1 MMSFCKV
8 IFMAWLAAALCLFAQ
23 PELTAIAQVQRGIY
37 VFPSEGTI
45 GDTVRV
51 AGEGFNK
58 STADS
63 DKFAAVFFSSE
74 EATTD
79 DDIDV
84 AVTRY
89 ELVAEGVWLDGK
101 GEFDISF
108 EVPDELND
116 GDNEEK
122 IHDGL
127 YYIYVCH
134 YIGNAVAPR
143 IRAVAEFDVIL
154 GDIVFDPDEGA
165 VGTSVEI
172 TGTAFYPD
180 KDIAIYYDGID
191 MTIDRGDTETDGS
204 GEFTAY
210 VTIPKST
217 TGEHNI
223 VVIQD
228 ENSVSAGFT
237 VEPEVTINPTSGVP
251 DTLVTILG
259 TGFDKKESIA
269 VYFDISEV
277 ASAQT
282 DSLGDFVTTFKIP
295 ELGAGLYEIEIDDG
309 EDVQIAKFSIISPT
323 KPPSPP
329 PPPEPAQLPA
339 VIEINRLAGNVG
351 AEVVASGT
359 GFLESGVIT
368 IQYDGELLASAD
380 IDAEGEFLL
389 SFRVPVGEHGDH
401 IMIISDGLNTK
412 ELTFTVESEAPA
424 APELLLGT
432 PIVVKEGD
440 ELLLDWEDVVDK
452 SMPVSY
458 ALQLAQDER
467 FSAGSVFLDK
477 AGLAD
482 SEYLI
487 EASTMKLL
495 RPRRS
500 YYWRVRAVDSAS
512 NIGEWTRAAE
522 IKIAPVSTMPAW
534 LMYTLAVLGALF
546 ILFIWYMIRR
556 ADRKT
561 G

>member
-1 MMSFCKV
+1 MSFCRV
-8 IFMAWLAAALCLFAQ
+8 VFVAWLVSALCLFAQ
-23 PELTAIAQVQRGIY
+23 PELTASAQAQREIY
-37 VFPSEGTI
+37 VFPSKGTV
-45 GDTVRV
+45 GDMVRV

-63 DKFAAVFFSSE
+63 DKFAAVFFSSQ

-84 AVTRY
+84 DVTRY
-89 ELVAEGVWLDGK
+89 ELVAEGVLLSEK

-116 GDNEEK
+116 GDNDEK

-127 YYIYVCH
+127 YYVYVCH
-134 YIGNAVAPR
+134 YMGNVLAPR

-154 GDIVFDPDEGA
+154 GDIVIEPDEGV

-172 TGTAFYPD
+172 TGTTFFPD
-180 KDIAIYYDGID
+180 EDIAIYYDGID

-217 TGEHNI
+217 TGKHKI
-223 VVIQD
+223 AVIQD
-228 ENSVSAGFT
+228 ENAVSAEFT
-237 VEPEVTINPTSGVP
+237 VKPDVTVNPTSGVP
-251 DTLVTILG
+251 GTLVTILG
-259 TGFDKKESIA
+259 DGFDRKESITI
-269 VYFDISEV
+269 YFDIAEV
-277 ASAQT
+277 ASIDT
-282 DSLGDFVTTFKIP
+282 DSVGDFVTTFNIP
-295 ELGAGLYEIEIDDG
+295 ELAAGLYEIQVDDG
-309 EDVQIAKFSIISPT
+309 EKVQIAKFSIISPS
-323 KPPSPP
+323 KPSPSPP
-329 PPPEPAQLPA
+329 PPEPPQMPA

-359 GFLESGVIT
+359 GFLQSGTVT
-368 IQYDGELLASAD
+368 VEYDGELLASVA
-380 IDAEGEFLL
+380 IDAEGKFQL
-389 SFRVPVGEHGDH
+389 SFQVPVGEHGDH
-401 IMIISDGLNTK
+401 LMVISDGLNTK

-458 ALQLAQDER
+458 TLQLAQDAG
-467 FSAGSVFLDK
+467 FATGSVFLEK
-477 AGLAD
+477 TELAD

-487 EASTMKLL
+487 EASTMKQL

-512 NIGEWTRAAE
+512 NIGGWTKASE
-522 IKIAPVSTMPAW
+522 IKIAPASTMPSW
-534 LMYTLAVLGALF
+534 LMYMLAVLGALF

-556 ADRKT
+556 AERKT